1 MFLTRLIFPAILELL
16 IHAIKT
22 TRQLKQRFF
31 ELKDLIDVEVATL
44 NTFVYKNNNRFHN
57 DKGFKDIRIV
67 QVIDCFAHKTL
78 MF

>member
-1 MFLTRLIFPAILELL
+1 MFLRRFIFPAILELL

-22 TRQLKQRFF
+22 TRHLKQRFF

-57 DKGFKDIRIV
+57 DKGFKDVRIV
-67 QVIDCFAHKTL
+67 QVNDCFAHKTL
-78 MF
+78 MY